1 VAGDFG
7 TADITVAGIT
17 VPQQTSALG
26 TYAYWNGDGVS
37 AGLLGLAYDALTSQY
52 SGNDSSKDSNNNR
65 ILYNPI
71 FTTMYKTGL
80 SSAMFSMAIERG
92 VGGYLAFGGLPPVNA
107 TGAFANTTIQKMTL
121 SSGLQDYA
129 FYALTP
135 DGFSINGQS
144 TATKD
149 QYIVDSGTTLLYAA
163 SSVASAINNAFSPP
177 ATLDGGYYSVACNAT
192 APQTGVTISG
202 TTFLINGTDLILSN
216 GDGTC
221 TSGVQDGGSGPYI
234 LGDVFMTNVVVIFD
248 VGAAQLRFAAHTSY

>member
-1 VAGDFG
+1 M
-7 TADITVAGIT
+7 
-17 VPQQTSALG
+17 G

-52 SGNDSSKDSNNNR
+52 SGTDPTKDSNANR

-92 VGGYLAFGGLPPVNA
+92 AGGYLAFGGLPPVNS
-107 TGAFANTTIQKMTL
+107 TGGWSNTTIQKMTL
-121 SSGLQDYA
+121 SSGSQDYA
-129 FYALTP
+129 FYTMTP
-135 DGFSINGQS
+135 DGFSINGNS
-144 TATKD
+144 TKTTD
-149 QYIVDSGTTLLYAA
+149 QYIVDSGTTLLYAE
-163 SSVASAINNAFSPP
+163 SSVAQAINNAFSPP
-177 ATLDGGYYSVACNAT
+177 GVLDAGYYNVDCNAT
-192 APQTGVTISG
+192 APQTGVTIGG
-202 TTFLINGTDLILSN
+202 TTFLINGTDLILPN

-248 VGAAQLRFAAHTSY
+248 VGAAQLRFAAHESY